1 VYFYHKVFVECE
13 EQDVLPF
20 VTLHHFG
27 AILIRNK
34 KPAHKLVFLLR
45 KYIAISGEGP
55 PTGGDNNKI
64 PASSG
69 EEPLAGGNN

>member
-1 VYFYHKVFVECE
+1 MRRTRCAAIR
-13 EQDVLPF
+13 DVASF
-20 VTLHHFG
+20 RRNSDSQQKK
-27 AILIRNK
+27 RNK
-34 KPAHKLVFLLR
+34 KTAHKLVLLLR

-64 PASSG
+64 PACSG

>member
-1 VYFYHKVFVECE
+1 M
-13 EQDVLPF
+13 
-20 VTLHHFG
+20 
-27 AILIRNK
+27 
-34 KPAHKLVFLLR
+34 LVFLLR

>member
-1 VYFYHKVFVECE
+1 M
-13 EQDVLPF
+13 
-20 VTLHHFG
+20 
-27 AILIRNK
+27 
-34 KPAHKLVFLLR
+34 LVFLLR

-64 PASSG
+64 PACSG

>member
-1 VYFYHKVFVECE
+1 MRRTRCAAIR
-13 EQDVLPF
+13 DVASF
-20 VTLHHFG
+20 R
-27 AILIRNK
+27 RNSDSQQK
-34 KPAHKLVFLLR
+34 NRHISWFFCFLLR